1 MNLTT
6 IIILIS
12 HEQSWTK
19 FDGTRG
25 ISKNDRKENET
36 RAWITIFLTGDQDMM
51 PPRHEQFARAETTR
65 ISGINIRGKKT
76 RMEYVFSRAVDDF
89 LIELSAEA
97 RPW

>member
-1 MNLTT
+1 MELEESRRT
-6 IIILIS
+6 IGKKTKLE
-12 HEQSWTK
+12 HESRYFSQ
-19 FDGTRG
+19 
-25 ISKNDRKENET
+25 
-36 RAWITIFLTGDQDMM
+36 AMM

-97 RPW
+97 RP